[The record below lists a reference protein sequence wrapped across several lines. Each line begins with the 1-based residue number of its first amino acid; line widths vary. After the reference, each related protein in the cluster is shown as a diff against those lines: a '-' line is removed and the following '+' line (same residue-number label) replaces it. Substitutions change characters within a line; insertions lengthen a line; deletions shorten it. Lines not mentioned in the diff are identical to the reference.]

1 MKMFVANCTKQ
12 ARDFTYRLP
21 DKGSRM
27 QRIEIGQQI
36 QVAGDLSKPEVDS
49 IIDHYSLYGMKSVE
63 EARKSKGAFT
73 GLCYSLD
80 KPVAIENMQIVLQL
94 NDQVLVQRGQQQR
107 KEAAVA
113 TTAAIMSNGDQGL
126 QALEATVV
134 EVKKDGSEPEVQEGV
149 RVDTTAPAKE
159 EVLTGNAAKAKIKN
173 K

>member
-36 QVAGDLSKPEVDS
+36 QIAGDLSQPEVDS
-49 IIDHYSLYGMKSVE
+49 IIDHYAKYGMKSVE
-63 EARKSKGAFT
+63 EARKARGTFT

-94 NDQVLVQRGQQQR
+94 NDQVLTQRGQQQR

-113 TTAAIMSNGDQGL
+113 TSAAIMQNGDQGL
-126 QALEATVV
+126 QALETSVV

-149 RVDTTAPAKE
+149 RVDVTAPEKE
-159 EVLTGNAAKAKIKN
+159 QVVTGNAAKAKIKN

>member
-21 DKGSRM
+21 DKGGRM

-36 QVAGDLSKPEVDS
+36 QIAGELSQAEVDS
-49 IIDHYSLYGMKSVE
+49 IVDHYSRYGMKSVE
-63 EARKSKGAFT
+63 EARKARGSFT

-94 NDQVLVQRGQQQR
+94 NDQVLIQRGQQQR

-113 TTAAIMSNGDQGL
+113 TSAAIMQNGDQGL
-126 QALEATVV
+126 QALETSVV

-149 RVDTTAPAKE
+149 RVDRTAPEKE
-159 EVLTGNAAKAKIKN
+159 QVLTGNAAKAKIKN

>member
-1 MKMFVANCTKQ
+1 MKMYVANCTKQ

-21 DKGSRM
+21 DKGNRM

-36 QVAGDLSKPEVDS
+36 QVAGDLSQPEVDS
-49 IIDHYSLYGMKSVE
+49 IVDHYAMYGMNPVD
-63 EARKSKGAFT
+63 EARKARGTFT
-73 GLCYSLD
+73 GLCFSID

-94 NDQVLVQRGQQQR
+94 NDQVLTQRGQQQR

-113 TTAAIMSNGDQGL
+113 TSKAIMDNGDQGL
-126 QALEATVV
+126 TGLETTIV
-134 EVKKDGSEPEVQEGV
+134 EVKKDGGEPEVQEGV

-159 EVLTGNAAKAKIKN
+159 DLVTGNAAKAKIKS